1 MKKLLIILFIFS
13 AINGVAQSNYERD
26 SMALSDD
33 FQQRVRISSISAAK
47 DILAAQG
54 QETYLLN
61 YCQLVISSPFGSEGG
76 WLGALSYAVA
86 TSPAINFESSDSDI
100 QFTVNA
106 NIDKY
111 AKAYYR
117 VIP

>member
-1 MKKLLIILFIFS
+1 MKKLLIIVLIFS
-13 AINGVAQSNYERD
+13 AINGIAQTNYERD
-26 SMALSDD
+26 SLASSSP
-33 FQQRVRISSISAAK
+33 FQQRVKISSISAAK

-54 QETYLLN
+54 QEVYLIN
-61 YCQLVISSPFGSEGG
+61 YCQLIISDPNGQAG
-76 WLGALSYAVA
+76 WLSALSYAVA
-86 TSPAINFESSDSDI
+86 SAPAINFESTDSDI

-117 VIP
+117 VVE